1 MTAPARIRQADV
13 ARVLKGMEAAGIR
26 VGAVKID
33 ALGNVLIQREGGTPV
48 ANENPWD
55 SLLKQ

>member
-33 ALGNVLIQREGGTPV
+33 ALGNVVIEREGGKPV
-48 ANENPWD
+48 ASDNPWD
-55 SLLKQ
+55 SLLKS

>member
-13 ARVLKGMEAAGIR
+13 ARILKGMEAAGIR

-33 ALGNVLIQREGGTPV
+33 ALGNVLIQREGGTP
-48 ANENPWD
+48 ASNENPWD